1 MAGAS
6 GAVGMASARHFASL
20 GWRVVTLSRRRP
32 ELPDDLEHIA
42 VDLRNRD
49 ETRRAVTGLGHIDA
63 LVYAAL
69 FEKPGLVAGWQEQDQ
84 METNLAMLQNLVDPL
99 RDSRSLRH
107 VSLLQGTKAYGSHL
121 HDIPIPA
128 RESLPRDDHRNFYW
142 LQEDYL
148 RVAAEDGAF
157 SFTIFRPQL
166 VISSAIGVAM
176 NPVPVIAAYA
186 AVCQQ
191 LGRPCGFPGG
201 PPFVWEAVDSRLL
214 AHAFAWAAQT
224 PAAGNETF
232 NITNGDIFAW
242 RDLWPEM
249 MAVLGVDLGEEEEI
263 SLSEF
268 LPAHRETWASVV
280 DRHRLRSTTINEIL
294 GEAHFAADYYFAYG
308 QASPRTKLLSTVKLR
323 QAGFD
328 VYYDTT
334 DTFRYWL
341 RDMQAHGYVPMP
353 VL

>member
-1 MAGAS
+1 
-6 GAVGMASARHFASL
+6 MASARHFASL

-191 LGRPCGFPGG
+191 LGRPCG
-201 PPFVWEAVDSRLL
+201 SRE
-214 AHAFAWAAQT
+214 
-224 PAAGNETF
+224 G
-232 NITNGDIFAW
+232 
-242 RDLWPEM
+242 
-249 MAVLGVDLGEEEEI
+249 
-263 SLSEF
+263 
-268 LPAHRETWASVV
+268 
-280 DRHRLRSTTINEIL
+280 LRSCGRRSTRVCSRTRSRGQHRRQPPATRPSTSPTATSSR
-294 GEAHFAADYYFAYG
+294 GETCG
-308 QASPRTKLLSTVKLR
+308 PR
-323 QAGFD
+323 
-328 VYYDTT
+328 
-334 DTFRYWL
+334 
-341 RDMQAHGYVPMP
+341 
-353 VL
+353 